1 MRVLLIFCLSG
12 LLLCACSEDDNWY
25 SKTIA
30 QAERADL
37 AQSVRNGVSYH
48 YQGTVAEQFHIKEA
62 LSLDSSNG
70 DFWREMGTARVKRG
84 LAVEMFYYYA
94 EAAQRKP
101 DPWMGFRGY
110 LYLYFYRD
118 YPRAIADFNT
128 LDSITGV
135 IGNSQAQDHD
145 YMRGI
150 AYYGLK
156 EYGSAKEYLEKYI
169 NRIRAEAGAEWV
181 DVYAHLYLS
190 FCHEQLE
197 DYTALQKE
205 LNNCLELY
213 PDLADAHFLQ
223 ARLYFQQAYYSQARK
238 SLEKAQ
244 KSYAIGFYH
253 NRPYV
258 EVLEQLYPEDFKA
271 MDRLLTSLGA

>member
-1 MRVLLIFCLSG
+1 MRPLLIFCLS
-12 LLLCACSEDDNWY
+12 LLIFASCQRDEGWYRREIASED
-25 SKTIA
+25 K
-30 QAERADL
+30 ADL

-48 YQGTVAEQFHIKEA
+48 YQGTVPEQFHIKEA
-62 LSLDSSNG
+62 LALDSSNG

-84 LAVEMFYYYA
+84 LADEMFYYYE

-156 EYGSAKEYLEKYI
+156 DYQTAKDYLLRYI
-169 NRIRAEAGAEWV
+169 QRIQEEAGAEWV
-181 DVYAHLYLS
+181 DVYAHLYLL
-190 FCHEQLE
+190 FCHKQLQE
-197 DYTALQKE
+197 DRSVQIQIKA
-205 LNNCLELY
+205 CLELY
-213 PDLADAHFLQ
+213 PDLADAH
-223 ARLYFQQAYYSQARK
+223 YQQALLYLKQKQYGLART
-238 SLEKAQ
+238 SLTKAQ
-244 KSYAIGFYH
+244 KNYEIGFYH
-253 NRPYV
+253 NRPYI
-258 EVLEQLYPEDFKA
+258 EVLEQLYPEDLQELDA
-271 MDRLLTSLGA
+271 LLTSRGA